1 MSDRQKRLNEVY
13 EHLRNNYGI
22 HTQGDFAK
30 KLGYNRAVISSAL
43 NGNESNLTDRLFET
57 IAQMYMG
64 VFNLNYLITGEG
76 ELLDKKEVAKNK
88 KIESQ
93 NAPIDKD
100 KAIKMLLDSKSEQIE
115 DLRARLKEKDE
126 YIDFLKKQLLRYE
139 YGDLR
144 RFNIGVCTTESFL
157 EPIPDPVSK

>member
-1 MSDRQKRLNEVY
+1 
-13 EHLRNNYGI
+13 
-22 HTQGDFAK
+22 
-30 KLGYNRAVISSAL
+30 
-43 NGNESNLTDRLFET
+43 
-57 IAQMYMG
+57 MYMG

-139 YGDLR
+139 DGDLR